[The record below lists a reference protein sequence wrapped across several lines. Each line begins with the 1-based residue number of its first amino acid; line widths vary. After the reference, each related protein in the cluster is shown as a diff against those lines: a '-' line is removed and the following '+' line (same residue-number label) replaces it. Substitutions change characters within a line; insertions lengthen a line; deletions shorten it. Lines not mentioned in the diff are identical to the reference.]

1 MHPWHLDMTTLIA
14 QRIRRLPQTIQDAA
28 WVLAIAVLDVQIFSS
43 NTLFGPN
50 LAYALAGY
58 TALVWRRRYP
68 LPVFAVVYGYQVAAT
83 LWVVGYSPVLGLLLA
98 LYTVAAN
105 CSLRAAQLA
114 LPAAAVPYLGAAA
127 WEAWHQPDQQISV
140 FVALSAFYLLQ
151 TAGAWGIGRW
161 AQLSRLHAADLEY
174 RRQAE
179 AREAVTSERTRIA
192 RELHDIVAH
201 SVTVMML
208 QAAVAKKTMRTDPDQ
223 AGQALS
229 AVDELGTQA
238 MGELSRMLA
247 ALRPGTTG
255 ASPSGSDNAR
265 QPGLADLETLLE
277 SIRQVG
283 VSVRSAV
290 IGTPQRLDPS
300 VSLTAY
306 RVVQE
311 ALTNVTRHAGPGT
324 QATVRL
330 SWGPDLQVE
339 VIDDGGGAPDPT
351 ARGLSTG
358 QGLRGLRERV
368 AITGG
373 HLDTG
378 PTPRGGFRVTARLP
392 TAVTTVETTRVLP
405 VTTSTPDHPQPR
417 GLPAPHE
424 ERFP

>member
-1 MHPWHLDMTTLIA
+1 MQGDLPVRACRLGMTTLIA
-14 QRIRRLPQTIQDAA
+14 QRIRWLPQGIQDAA

-43 NTLFGPN
+43 NTLRGPN
-50 LAYALAGY
+50 LAYALVGY

-68 LPVFAVVYGYQVAAT
+68 LTVFVVVYTYQVIAT

-105 CSLRAAQLA
+105 CSLRAARLA
-114 LPAAAVPYLGAAA
+114 LLAAAVPYLGAAA
-127 WEAWHQPDQQISV
+127 WEAWHQPDQRISA

-151 TAGAWGIGRW
+151 AAGAWGIGRW

-247 ALRPGTTG
+247 ALRPDTTG
-255 ASPSGSDNAR
+255 GGPSGSDNAR
-265 QPGLADLETLLE
+265 QPSLSDLEALLE
-277 SIRQVG
+277 SVRQVG

-290 IGTPQRLDPS
+290 IGTPRRLDPS

-330 SWGPDLQVE
+330 SWGPELRVE

-373 HLDTG
+373 DLDTG
-378 PTPRGGFRVTARLP
+378 PTPQGGFRVTARLP
-392 TAVTTVETTRVLP
+392 TAVTTVETTPVLP
-405 VTTSTPDHPQPR
+405 ATSSTPDHP
-417 GLPAPHE
+417 
-424 ERFP
+424 